1 MNEKEFQEKWL
12 LEEPIYQAWGDYIVS
27 QILNSLESN
36 QLKIETFLK
45 IEPKIRVKNIKSLI
59 DKAFYRE
66 KAYTN
71 PYDDIEDKIGL
82 RFVVLLTDDVRIL
95 SQLITSHDS
104 WDSIIARDYEDEKNK
119 EPLLFSYQ
127 SMHFILRSKNEI
139 KHKGIKIPSNIPCE
153 VQIRTLLQHAHAELT
168 HGTVYKKRQ
177 TTKPTVLRTIAKCM
191 ALIETTDKFFIEA
204 TKDLNADVITESQ
217 IIKKLDSIYFSK
229 TGLQSHN
236 QNSSL
241 IVFYTFENLIDDKI
255 IERILL
261 MLDEHPYLINR
272 IKTKYTTFNFY
283 QQSYILFVYWLL
295 ENKKYLVVDEWPLDR
310 KILECLA
317 TDIGISLLH

>member
-104 WDSIIARDYEDEKNK
+104 WNSIIARDYEDEKNK

-191 ALIETTDKFFIEA
+191 ALIETTDKFFIE
-204 TKDLNADVITESQ
+204 
-217 IIKKLDSIYFSK
+217 
-229 TGLQSHN
+229 GH
-236 QNSSL
+236 
-241 IVFYTFENLIDDKI
+241 
-255 IERILL
+255 
-261 MLDEHPYLINR
+261 
-272 IKTKYTTFNFY
+272 
-283 QQSYILFVYWLL
+283 
-295 ENKKYLVVDEWPLDR
+295 
-310 KILECLA
+310 
-317 TDIGISLLH
+317 